1 MTYAIKSKSN
11 GRYNTNGVP
20 MPLIRYPLDATG
32 LNPDNRVVG
41 EIKTLANT
49 QVKAVVP
56 TYGPIYADG
65 LVVVDNLTNIPLVKG
80 IDYSCVQLLQ
90 EATLRFG
97 KEIFEV
103 ILIKKPDVSSTVRI
117 NYQVLGGLFQNNA
130 AGIESLYQAVMNN
143 NTPISWENVLNKP
156 YEYTP
161 TLHNHMLQD
170 VVGFEPLV
178 VALERVRNAITLTDV
193 ASFEALIA
201 WVNDMLVLVGT
212 DKANSV
218 HTHPV
223 SDVVDL
229 QTIVNNLQNG
239 KANLTDFNN
248 LAALVASLDVNKA
261 SVTGLN
267 TLITE
272 VAALENAVN
281 TQVTTINQAL
291 NTKSA
296 IGHGHVVSD
305 ITGLQAALDTALNT
319 KANITDVTALTTVV
333 AGKAPLSHIHSVSDV
348 TGLDTT
354 IINLTSR
361 ITALEAALYASLLV
375 PITPIVLGAGRFWAN
390 SLGQGYSG
398 TPLAG
403 NGTRGTDVTYQGVAV
418 HLPNAAWF
426 DLELIVTNTAPQTQR
441 INIAVNAFAGIWA
454 ATNFYLYRTF
464 PTSAVIASQYSGW
477 TPDFSIIPV
486 NFSTTADIPAG
497 TTVKFNVYVAAEING
512 DYDYNRNASG
522 IYQLSATFNSWV

>member
-201 WVNDMLVLVGT
+201 WVNDALALVGA
-212 DKANSV
+212 DKANSF
-218 HTHPV
+218 HTHPI
-223 SDVVDL
+223 SDIDGL
-229 QTIVNNLQNG
+229 QTIINNLQN
-239 KANLTDFNN
+239 ANGTLSQTFYAHTHAIVD
-248 LAALVASLDVNKA
+248 
-261 SVTGLN
+261 VTGL
-267 TLITE
+267 
-272 VAALENAVN
+272 
-281 TQVTTINQAL
+281 QTILDNKAD
-291 NTKSA
+291 
-296 IGHGHVVSD
+296 IGHAHTVANVSGLQTILDAKSSVGHNHDVIN
-305 ITGLQAALDTALNT
+305 ITGLQAALDT
-319 KANITDVTALTTVV
+319 KAGLT
-333 AGKAPLSHIHSVSDV
+333 HIH
-348 TGLDTT
+348 
-354 IINLTSR
+354 
-361 ITALEAALYASLLV
+361 
-375 PITPIVLGAGRFWAN
+375 
-390 SLGQGYSG
+390 
-398 TPLAG
+398 
-403 NGTRGTDVTYQGVAV
+403 
-418 HLPNAAWF
+418 
-426 DLELIVTNTAPQTQR
+426 
-441 INIAVNAFAGIWA
+441 
-454 ATNFYLYRTF
+454 
-464 PTSAVIASQYSGW
+464 
-477 TPDFSIIPV
+477 
-486 NFSTTADIPAG
+486 TTADISGLDNTLANLAAQIAVG
-497 TTVKFNVYVAAEING
+497 GATGGGTDDIFYENSTTVNTSYTITSNKNAMSAGPITIADGVTVTVPNG
-512 DYDYNRNASG
+512 STWSV
-522 IYQLSATFNSWV
+522 I